1 MRPAPDAQLQAVLA
15 EVARARAAGL
25 AVAAQELADLTPGD
39 QAVRS
44 AYTARLPEL
53 VREVMEAA
61 VAYDRSA
68 GLTWEGIG
76 EWLELHPDTA
86 RSRYGAPGK
95 S

>member
-1 MRPAPDAQLQAVLA
+1 MLA

-25 AVAAQELADLTPGD
+25 AGAAQELAALPPGD

-53 VREVMEAA
+53 VREVMAAA
-61 VAYDRSA
+61 VVCDRAA
-68 GLTWEGIG
+68 GLTWEDIG

-86 RSRYGAPGK
+86 RSRYGTPGK
-95 S
+95 R